1 MSGTASIAAMS
12 DRLLTA
18 IFCFSST
25 LRRRRRLGDHLQG
38 RAGFDTLLLSA
49 SIFLRSGLSVMAVFK
64 TETILHKAVRDVGKE
79 PDLSEKAQGLG
90 VIGYGARQAEK
101 AAIALEDGDPKAG
114 QPKQVRCHQPDG
126 AGPDD
131 RDVVFSH
138 RSGFCCGMFHRRFPF
153 GKFMLHIYVI
163 STK

>member
-1 MSGTASIAAMS
+1 MINPLKRASSLCFVLLAMLPASQSLAAEG
-12 DRLLTA
+12 A
-18 IFCFSST
+18 T
-25 LRRRRRLGDHLQG
+25 L
-38 RAGFDTLLLSA
+38 
-49 SIFLRSGLSVMAVFK
+49 
-64 TETILHKAVRDVGKE
+64 
-79 PDLSEKAQGLG
+79 
-90 VIGYGARQAEK
+90 IGYGARQAEK

-153 GKFMLHIYVI
+153 GKFMLHIYVR

>member
-114 QPKQVRCHQPDG
+114 QPKQVRCQSPRWG
-126 AGPDD
+126 RPRRSRRRILPSERLLRRNVPSAVPS
-131 RDVVFSH
+131 RKIDVAH
-138 RSGFCCGMFHRRFPF
+138 LRQ
-153 GKFMLHIYVI
+153 ID
-163 STK
+163 

>member
-1 MSGTASIAAMS
+1 MLEGDGDGAEAREALEQDPLKFRLIEGAERRMAIEAVRELTHHERLAAGIEV
-12 DRLLTA
+12 A
-18 IFCFSST
+18 N
-25 LRRRRRLGDHLQG
+25 LR
-38 RAGFDTLLLSA
+38 
-49 SIFLRSGLSVMAVFK
+49 V
-64 TETILHKAVRDVGKE
+64 LHKAVRDVGKE

-114 QPKQVRCHQPDG
+114 QPEQVRCHQPDG

-138 RSGFCCGMFHRRFPF
+138 RSGFCCGMFHRRFPL
-153 GKFMLHIYVI
+153 GKLMLHIYVR